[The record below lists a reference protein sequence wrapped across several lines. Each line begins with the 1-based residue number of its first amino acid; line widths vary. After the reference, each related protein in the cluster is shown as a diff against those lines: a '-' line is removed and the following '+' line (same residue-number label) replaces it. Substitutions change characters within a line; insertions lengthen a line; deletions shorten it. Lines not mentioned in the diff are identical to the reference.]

1 MASGTAGADDCHSQC
16 LPAASKAHD
25 GASSMS
31 CDLLPVSVRRTAVSR
46 SGPRRASAPVASR
59 TMVGMAISVA
69 RRATRVSLPLLGAFA
84 VGAIAY
90 GGLYTFPAL
99 SVAFADEF
107 GISRTLAVTPWT
119 MFLVVT
125 AVASPL
131 LGRAYDE
138 WADRD
143 LLTASMVLL
152 AAGWLA
158 LYLAQEI
165 SLVILAYAV
174 FMALGLQL
182 SFIGTST
189 AIARRYE
196 GMSGLALGIAYAGP
210 GLGVAIALPVAGG
223 LIATAG
229 WRSASLVFLAS
240 CLVGVAFVWL
250 MTSGP
255 PIVVPARRSSR
266 RLTTAPSDVRGAV
279 PLGSLEAGD
288 GSSSPA
294 HRPSLALGEPLS
306 AGQRDVRAAESV
318 NAAHASGLH
327 ETSAPGAV
335 AAAREVQP
343 VGSADHH
350 RSVRRV
356 VRTRRFWVLFAGA
369 AAIGIFDE
377 GVLQAFIPSAV
388 KGGLGAGWAA
398 AALGLQSLAYVFGQ
412 IVGGFLSDHVERR
425 IVGVG
430 AAAVAGGVVA
440 ALGLLGS
447 VPALVAGGII
457 VHGFG
462 TGATIAVRSAAF
474 GDVFGGASFGTIF
487 GLLGVAYPVGG
498 TIAVYLGALARDATG
513 SYAPLLPVILG
524 ALVLWSVALWVA
536 GPRRPVRGTPVRH

>member
-1 MASGTAGADDCHSQC
+1 MA
-16 LPAASKAHD
+16 L
-25 GASSMS
+25 
-31 CDLLPVSVRRTAVSR
+31 
-46 SGPRRASAPVASR
+46 
-59 TMVGMAISVA
+59 TMAMPIA
-69 RRATRVSLPLLGAFA
+69 RRATRLSLPLVGAFV

-99 SVAFADEF
+99 SVAFASEF

-158 LYLAQEI
+158 VYLARDI

-189 AIARRYE
+189 AIARRYA

-210 GLGVAIALPVAGG
+210 GIGVAVALPIAGG
-223 LIATAG
+223 LIQTAG
-229 WRSASLVFLAS
+229 WRSASLVFLAT

-255 PIVVPARRSSR
+255 AIVVPARRPDR
-266 RLTTAPSDVRGAV
+266 RRTSAASDVRGAAPAPEPAAAV
-279 PLGSLEAGD
+279 PSAE
-288 GSSSPA
+288 
-294 HRPSLALGEPLS
+294 HRRFSAGEPLS
-306 AGQRDVRAAESV
+306 VGQSGTRATESGL
-318 NAAHASGLH
+318 AARASGLH

-335 AAAREVQP
+335 SAAQELLP
-343 VGSADHH
+343 VGSGEHQH
-350 RSVRRV
+350 SVHRV

-369 AAIGIFDE
+369 AAIGVFDE

-388 KGGLGAGWAA
+388 RNGLGAEWAA
-398 AALGLQSLAYVFGQ
+398 TALGLQSLAYVGGQ
-412 IVGGFLSDHVERR
+412 VVGGGLSDRIGRR
-425 IVGVG
+425 PVGVV
-430 AAAVAGGVVA
+430 AAVAVAGGVAA
-440 ALGLLGS
+440 ALGLVASAPG
-447 VPALVAGGII
+447 VAIAGLVLHGI
-457 VHGFG
+457 G

-474 GDVFGGASFGTIF
+474 GDVFGGPTFGSIF

-498 TIAVYLGALARDATG
+498 TLAVYVGAIAFDTTG
-513 SYAPLLPVILG
+513 SYLPLIPVVVAALG
-524 ALVLWSVALWVA
+524 LWSVALWIA
-536 GPRRPVRGTPVRH
+536 GPRHGPGPRASSAGV

>member
-1 MASGTAGADDCHSQC
+1 MA
-16 LPAASKAHD
+16 LPI
-25 GASSMS
+25 
-31 CDLLPVSVRRTAVSR
+31 V
-46 SGPRRASAPVASR
+46 
-59 TMVGMAISVA
+59 
-69 RRATRVSLPLLGAFA
+69 RRATRVSLPLVGAFV

-99 SVAFADEF
+99 SVAFAAEF

-125 AVASPL
+125 AIASPL

-210 GLGVAIALPVAGG
+210 GVGVAIALPLAGG
-223 LIATAG
+223 LIASAG
-229 WRSASLVFLAS
+229 WRSTSLVFLAT

-255 PIVVPARRSSR
+255 AIVVPARRTDR
-266 RLTTAPSDVRGAV
+266 RRTTAPAHGAV
-279 PLGSLEAGD
+279 R
-288 GSSSPA
+288 PA
-294 HRPSLALGEPLS
+294 DRPSLAIGEPLS
-306 AGQRDVRAAESV
+306 AGQLDVRETEAVHAAQ
-318 NAAHASGLH
+318 AAGLH
-327 ETSAPGAV
+327 EMSAPGAV
-335 AAAREVQP
+335 AAAREVPP
-343 VGSADHH
+343 VGSGDRPRGVH
-350 RSVRRV
+350 RV
-356 VRTRRFWVLFAGA
+356 VRTRRFWILFAGA
-369 AAIGIFDE
+369 AAIGVFDE
-377 GVLQAFIPSAV
+377 GVLQAIIPSAV
-388 KGGLGAGWAA
+388 RAGLGVGWAA
-398 AALGLQSLAYVFGQ
+398 AALGLQSLAYVGGQ
-412 IVGGFLSDHVERR
+412 IVGGFLSDHVGRR
-425 IVGVG
+425 IVGVAA

-440 ALGLLGS
+440 ALGMLGAA
-447 VPALVAGGII
+447 PAVVAAGII
-457 VHGFG
+457 VHGIG

-474 GDVFGGASFGTIF
+474 GDVFGGPNFGTIF
-487 GLLGVAYPVGG
+487 GLLGVAYPIGG
-498 TIAVYLGALARDATG
+498 TVAVYIGALALDATG
-513 SYAPLLPVILG
+513 SFAPLIPVIL
-524 ALVLWSVALWVA
+524 VALAAWSAALWIA
-536 GPRRPVRGTPVRH
+536 GPRHAVRTVRAPH

>member
-1 MASGTAGADDCHSQC
+1 MA
-16 LPAASKAHD
+16 LP
-25 GASSMS
+25 
-31 CDLLPVSVRRTAVSR
+31 
-46 SGPRRASAPVASR
+46 
-59 TMVGMAISVA
+59 IA
-69 RRATRVSLPLLGAFA
+69 RRAWRASHPLVGAFV

-90 GGLYTFPAL
+90 GGLYTFPAI

-189 AIARRYE
+189 AIARRYA

-210 GLGVAIALPVAGG
+210 GIGVAIALPVAGG

-229 WRSASLVFLAS
+229 WRSTSLVFLAS

-255 PIVVPARRSSR
+255 AIVVPARRAERRRSS
-266 RLTTAPSDVRGAV
+266 APSDVGGPFRVSGDRQDARGPGRPV
-279 PLGSLEAGD
+279 PGSEVATFLA
-288 GSSSPA
+288 SPSG
-294 HRPSLALGEPLS
+294 RPSLALGEPMS
-306 AGQRDVRAAESV
+306 AGQLDVRGTEAVQARV
-318 NAAHASGLH
+318 ATGLH
-327 ETSAPGAV
+327 EVSAPGAV
-335 AAAREVQP
+335 SAAREIQP
-343 VGSADHH
+343 VGSGEHP
-350 RSVRRV
+350 RSIRRV
-356 VRTRRFWVLFAGA
+356 VRTRRFWLLFAGA
-369 AAIGIFDE
+369 AAIGVFDE
-377 GVLQAFIPSAV
+377 GVLQAFIPSAIKV
-388 KGGLGAGWAA
+388 GLGAGWAA
-398 AALGLQSLAYVFGQ
+398 TALGLQSLAYVVGQ
-412 IVGGFLSDHVERR
+412 ILGGWLSDHVGRR
-425 IVGVG
+425 IVGVAA

-440 ALGLLGS
+440 SLGLVGA
-447 VPALVAGGII
+447 VPAVAAAGII
-457 VHGFG
+457 VHGLG

-474 GDVFGGASFGTIF
+474 GDVFGGPNFATIF
-487 GLLGVAYPVGG
+487 GLLGVAYPIGG
-498 TIAVYLGALARDATG
+498 TLAVYLGAVALDATG
-513 SYAPLLPVILG
+513 SYAPLIPVILG
-524 ALVLWSVALWVA
+524 SLVLWSVALWIA
-536 GPRRPVRGTPVRH
+536 GPRRVRSGTPQPAS